1 MNKKELKNAVV
12 IGVICIFTYLAC
24 YYLRNVLSV
33 FTPQMKN
40 TEFFTESSLA
50 LLSSVYMISYAAGQL
65 VNGVLGDIIK
75 PKYMVLMGLSTAG
88 AAMLVFPTNR
98 VYAVSVVCFAFLG
111 IGLSML
117 RGPLVKVISENSLP
131 KYARIICVLLS
142 FVSFLGPFVAGLF
155 ALWMQWEAAFTVSGI
170 ISVAMALLSFGL
182 ISLLEKKGVIKPLE
196 RPAGAKRKTDV
207 VGVFKIDRFVPFLF
221 IGMIV
226 EISATSIAF
235 WIPTYIADYLM
246 FPEKS
251 AGVIFSAISLV
262 KSFSPFLCLIFI
274 KLFKENDIKVMR
286 LMFSISAA
294 LYILMFFIREPWPN
308 IILFMFAIMSTSI
321 AASTIWSI
329 YIPSLGKSGKVSS
342 ANGVMDCSGYVGAA
356 VMNSV
361 FAVVKSSFDWKGM
374 IVAWTGVMAVGI
386 LLTFFA
392 AKKKNGKDQAP
403 AAPAEPTERTE
414 EKTNE

>member
-1 MNKKELKNAVV
+1 MKRKELKNAVL

-33 FTPQMKN
+33 FTPQMKD

-50 LLSSVYMISYAAGQL
+50 MLSSIYMIAYAAGQL

-75 PKYMVLMGLSTAG
+75 QKYMVMIGLTVAG
-88 AAMLVFPTNR
+88 AAMIIFPTNHI
-98 VYAVSVVCFAFLG
+98 YAVSAVCFALLG
-111 IGLSML
+111 VGLSML
-117 RGPLVKVISENSLP
+117 RGPLVKVISENTLP
-131 KYARIICVLLS
+131 DYARIICVLLS

-155 ALWMQWEAAFTVSGI
+155 AIWMQWETAFTVSGI

-182 ISLLEKKGVIKPLE
+182 LSVLEKKGIVKPIEIKQIE
-196 RPAGAKRKTDV
+196 KRKIDII
-207 VGVFKIDRFVPFLF
+207 GVFKIERFIPFLF

-235 WIPTYIADYLM
+235 WIPTYITDYLT

-251 AGVIFSAISLV
+251 AGVLFSAVSLV
-262 KSFSPFLCLIFI
+262 KSFSPFLCLFLI
-274 KLFKENDIKVMR
+274 KLFKENDVKLMRVM
-286 LMFSISAA
+286 FAVSAG
-294 LYILMFFIREPWPN
+294 LYAAMFFVAQPWVN

-321 AASTIWSI
+321 ASSTIWSI
-329 YIPSLGKSGKVSS
+329 YIPGLGKSGKVSS
-342 ANGVMDCSGYVGAA
+342 ANGVMDCSGYIGAA

-361 FAVVKSSFDWKGM
+361 FAIVKTSFDWKGM
-374 IVAWTGVMAVGI
+374 IIAWMGVMIAGI

-392 AKKKNGKDQAP
+392 AKKETSGNIQPGEQLP
-403 AAPAEPTERTE
+403 PSEN
-414 EKTNE
+414 TNQ